1 MANTFRYSVV
11 TPERVV
17 SEGEARFVALPAH
30 DGEVGVLKGR
40 APLVVKLDVGR
51 LRIETGAGTELF
63 YVGGGFAEVVR
74 DRLTVLTEEAKKPDQ
89 LDRERARSLL
99 ASAREMVVRDDAT
112 FAARQRAVKGA
123 RLQLRL
129 LDEASH
135 R

>member
-1 MANTFRYSVV
+1 MAKTFRYSVV

-51 LRIETGAGTELF
+51 LRIETEAGTELF

-74 DRLTVLTEEAKKPDQ
+74 DRLTVLTEEARRPEQ
-89 LDRERARSLL
+89 LDREHAESRLAEARA
-99 ASAREMVVRDDAT
+99 MPVRDDAS

-129 LDEASH
+129 LDEASE